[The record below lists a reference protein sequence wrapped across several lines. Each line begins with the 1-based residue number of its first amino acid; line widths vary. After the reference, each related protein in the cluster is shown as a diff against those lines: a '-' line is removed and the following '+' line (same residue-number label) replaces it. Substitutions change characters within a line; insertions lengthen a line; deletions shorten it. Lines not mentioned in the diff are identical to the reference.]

1 MEVGSMLR
9 ADVRRAD
16 LANDL
21 TLEYTERGTGPAV
34 VLLHGYTDSCY
45 AFDEVLDRLPSTV
58 PALAPTQRG
67 HGDSSHPAAGYHIE
81 DFAADVVAFM
91 DAAGVSR
98 AAVVGHSMGSLVAQ
112 AVALAHPERVSHLV
126 LIGAATTFDNP
137 VVRELD
143 AAVRNLH
150 DPVPRDFVTEFQA
163 STVYRPI
170 PDEIL
175 ARVVSESMKLPARV
189 WREALAG
196 VLAYRSGARLAH
208 LTMPTLVVWGDRDE
222 IAPRVEQNRVQEGIA
237 TSTLTVYQDAGHSP
251 HWEQPQRF
259 VDDLVSFVAGV
270 V

>member
-1 MEVGSMLR
+1 MLR

-16 LANDL
+16 LANHL
-21 TLEYTERGTGPAV
+21 TLEYTERGTGPAI

-45 AFDEVLDRLPSTV
+45 AFDEVMDRMPSTMR
-58 PALAPTQRG
+58 ALAPTQRG

-91 DAAGVSR
+91 DATGVSR
-98 AAVVGHSMGSLVAQ
+98 AALVGHSMGSLVAQ

-137 VVRELD
+137 VVRDLE
-143 AAVRNLH
+143 AAVRDLR
-150 DPVPRDFVTEFQA
+150 DPVPREFVTEFQA

-175 ARVVSESMKLPARV
+175 ARVVSESMKLPARA
-189 WREALAG
+189 WRDAMAG
-196 VLAYRSGARLAH
+196 ILTYSSGARLAR

-222 IAPRVEQNRVQEGIA
+222 IAPRVEQDRLRDSIC
-237 TSTLTVYQDAGHSP
+237 TSTLTVYKDAGHSP

-259 VDDLVSFVAGV
+259 VDDLGSFVTGMV
-270 V
+270 